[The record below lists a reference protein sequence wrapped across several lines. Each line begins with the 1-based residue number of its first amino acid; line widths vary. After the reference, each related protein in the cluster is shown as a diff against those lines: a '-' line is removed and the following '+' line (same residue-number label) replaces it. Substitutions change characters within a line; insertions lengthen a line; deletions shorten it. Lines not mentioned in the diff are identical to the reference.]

1 MPWLSLLLC
10 GYRAAKTFLRFLLQR
25 KTVSKQCVRR
35 SSSTWARS
43 HALQAHALQAPPPKR
58 EKQCESTNLVRTEGE
73 LVENRASGMRCY
85 PRGLPARDNGR
96 KRHEEKTFY
105 DIVRHLATCYFV
117 PKSSLSGCLL
127 HRKKN
132 VLPRL
137 HPPSGAIQPTA

>member
-96 KRHEEKTFY
+96 KRQKRHEEKTFY
-105 DIVRHLATCYFV
+105 DIVSHLPTCYFV

-127 HRKKN
+127 HRKK
-132 VLPRL
+132 R
-137 HPPSGAIQPTA
+137 AA